1 MLVMIAKEKNR
12 LGGGKGMVGVGCNFG
27 QSGHEV
33 LTERVM
39 IE

>member
-12 LGGGKGMVGVGCNFG
+12 LGGKGMVGVGCNFG